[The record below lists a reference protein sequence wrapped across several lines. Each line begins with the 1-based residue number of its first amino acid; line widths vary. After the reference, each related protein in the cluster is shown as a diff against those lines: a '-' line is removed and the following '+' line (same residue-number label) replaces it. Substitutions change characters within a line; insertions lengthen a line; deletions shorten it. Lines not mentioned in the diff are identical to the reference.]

1 MVGPRS
7 CIGRRFAE
15 TEIKVLLAVL
25 IGSLEF
31 EKVEGWKV
39 EKYSLITMR
48 PKNGLYL
55 HIKRISE
62 ENLIGKK
69 REEMVETTR
78 NRGNGNGD
86 IGIGSEMDHGNGN
99 GNGSGNGSS
108 GMGSQ
113 SVYGSWIDIGSAAR
127 E

>member
-15 TEIKVLLAVL
+15 TEMKVLLAVL

-31 EKVEGWKV
+31 EKVEGWQV

-48 PKNGLYL
+48 PKSGLYL
-55 HIKRISE
+55 HVKRISGGQE
-62 ENLIGKK
+62 KQATG
-69 REEMVETTR
+69 ETTSGG
-78 NRGNGNGD
+78 GNGERD
-86 IGIGSEMDHGNGN
+86 T
-99 GNGSGNGSS
+99 
-108 GMGSQ
+108 GMGGGRGHGKAGTGSLGMGNQ
-113 SVYGSWIDIGSAAR
+113 SVYGSWIDIGSIAR

>member
-15 TEIKVLLAVL
+15 TEMKVLLAIL

-31 EKVEGWKV
+31 EKVEGWQV

-55 HIKRISE
+55 HVKRISKENSGGKEKE
-62 ENLIGKK
+62 ETG
-69 REEMVETTR
+69 ETTSGGENGER
-78 NRGNGNGD
+78 DTGMGGGRG
-86 IGIGSEMDHGNGN
+86 HGKA
-99 GNGSGNGSS
+99 
-108 GMGSQ
+108 GMGSFGMGNQ
-113 SVYGSWIDIGSAAR
+113 SVYGSWIDIGSMAR